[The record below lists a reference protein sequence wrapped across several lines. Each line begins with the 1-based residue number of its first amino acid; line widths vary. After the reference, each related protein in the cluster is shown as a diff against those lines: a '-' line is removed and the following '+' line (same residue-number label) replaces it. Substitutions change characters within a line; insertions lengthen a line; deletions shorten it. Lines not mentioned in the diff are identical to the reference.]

1 MKLLFLN
8 GVNLN
13 MTGRREKGVYGTQTL
28 EEINAEIAA
37 FCKARGAECSFYQ
50 TNIEGELCTAIQ
62 QADADGIILN
72 AGAFTHYSYALRDA
86 IASVDIPVVEVHM
99 SNVPAREPFR
109 EKSVISE
116 VCKGTVLGFGKNSYL
131 LAAESFLL

>member
-37 FCKARGAECSFYQ
+37 FCKARGAACAPR
-50 TNIEGELCTAIQ
+50 TI
-62 QADADGIILN
+62 
-72 AGAFTHYSYALRDA
+72 R
-86 IASVDIPVVEVHM
+86 PVFFSM
-99 SNVPAREPFR
+99 
-109 EKSVISE
+109 
-116 VCKGTVLGFGKNSYL
+116 
-131 LAAESFLL
+131 